1 MIWILCGS
9 VFCSVLEFGPAP
21 APPTLPCFCAVGGEF
36 IVIKRVTPS
45 TYFRVHCHW
54 PLTTDVSSL
63 PQSGERCL
71 HSSAQAVLLGWA
83 RLA

>member
-36 IVIKRVTPS
+36 IVIKRVYSEYLFSIGFS
-45 TYFRVHCHW
+45 TLASGVGGW
-54 PLTTDVSSL
+54 PLPLSSL
-63 PQSGERCL
+63 PQSGVCT
-71 HSSAQAVLLGWA
+71 AVLKQCS
-83 RLA
+83 

>member
-36 IVIKRVTPS
+36 IVIKRVTLS
-45 TYFRVHCHW
+45 TYFRSGSARCSLASGVGGW
-54 PLTTDVSSL
+54 PLPLSSL
-63 PQSGERCL
+63 PQSGVCT
-71 HSSAQAVLLGWA
+71 AVLKQCS
-83 RLA
+83 